1 MILVIDLSRNFT
13 NQDTSPYS
21 VIDKPP
27 NVPNALIEGTLW
39 YSQIT
44 RKIYQLGGWFS
55 TNNDA
60 DPGYITDAQVP
71 ESSIWEFDID
81 SHTWA
86 QSNFSV
92 VNTGSKIDRPGAAN
106 NCDAPSLNR
115 SFIFEG
121 YVQKRSDHDYINYTT
136 NSEFK
141 CKWCDWGKWTGADLR
156 TVLEG
161 MLQLDTNTSPP
172 TLSNISV
179 PTYIGPRMNGA
190 MIHVPVGEQGVIVQ
204 IGGQTTENPT
214 PYGVGIANANAGNVN
229 INNSFVDIYDIQTGF
244 GMTRYSLWSDG
255 TDCDAGVPDIPTGRS
270 DICTILVSAPDGSSY
285 NIFMIAGVGN
295 LSSIALQ

>member
-1 MILVIDLSRNFT
+1 VILVIDLSRNFT
-13 NQDTSPYS
+13 NQDIFPYS

-44 RKIYQLGGWFS
+44 RKVYQLGGWFS
-55 TNNDA
+55 TNNNA

-81 SHTWA
+81 SRTWA
-86 QSNFSV
+86 KSDFSL

-106 NCDAPSLNR
+106 NCDAPLLNR

-141 CKWCDWGKWTGADLR
+141 CKLCD
-156 TVLEG
+156 
-161 MLQLDTNTSPP
+161 
-172 TLSNISV
+172 
-179 PTYIGPRMNGA
+179 
-190 MIHVPVGEQGVIVQ
+190 
-204 IGGQTTENPT
+204 
-214 PYGVGIANANAGNVN
+214 
-229 INNSFVDIYDIQTGF
+229 
-244 GMTRYSLWSDG
+244 
-255 TDCDAGVPDIPTGRS
+255 
-270 DICTILVSAPDGSSY
+270 
-285 NIFMIAGVGN
+285 
-295 LSSIALQ
+295 